1 MIARKFL
8 TLAAVLAAAGTAQ
21 AQEVAPNDMLLAT
34 LWNQSASI
42 LRNQDRDERERA
54 MLPIFEQIS
63 QVVNDF
69 SVELDNAYLLIED
82 AARLGQIEL
91 VFRGLV
97 PGELEQEFEIGADDT
112 VIGRSRGQPLE
123 VEFRY
128 DGSAGPRL
136 LVRGRAHVFHRGP
149 RPLQASRPIL
159 SFEILNTDTGENNIG
174 LTCPFPGSG
183 FEFSGG
189 CHCVVTDLTIPA
201 PSPFP

>member
-1 MIARKFL
+1 MRSRIQWLVLLMGLCTVVLAPSSMAARK
-8 TLAAVLAAAGTAQ
+8 TGTAATTGLLSVMPGRLVTTRVAMTGEQSGPAAIVQLDILDAENRVLAT
-21 AQEVAPNDMLLAT
+21 T
-34 LWNQSASI
+34 L
-42 LRNQDRDERERA
+42 
-54 MLPIFEQIS
+54 
-63 QVVNDF
+63 
-69 SVELDNAYLLIED
+69 
-82 AARLGQIEL
+82 
-91 VFRGLV
+91 
-97 PGELEQEFEIGADDT
+97 GEL
-112 VIGRSRGQPLE
+112 RRGQPLE

-189 CHCVVTDLTIPA
+189 CHCVVTALTIPA